1 MSVMKLALLAFALTP
16 VVALANAPADQQ
28 LRSACASQNAPKVVV
43 SGPNEF
49 QFQYHQ
55 GKLRGEA
62 KAGKSLPCAP
72 TQFTNYVASLDPA
85 AVMAANPT
93 AAGKAPAKAK

>member
-1 MSVMKLALLAFALTP
+1 MKHALIALALTP
-16 VVALANAPADQQ
+16 MVALATAPADKQ

-43 SGPNEF
+43 SGANEF

-62 KAGKSLPCAP
+62 KPGKPLAC
-72 TQFTNYVASLDPA
+72 TQEQYTSYVASLDPA
-85 AVMAANPT
+85 AVLAANPT

>member
-1 MSVMKLALLAFALTP
+1 MKFALLALALTP
-16 VVALANAPADQQ
+16 ALALATAPADKQ

-43 SGPNEF
+43 SGANEF

-62 KAGKSLPCAP
+62 KPGKQLACTEQQYTS
-72 TQFTNYVASLDPA
+72 YVASLDPA
-85 AVMAANPT
+85 AVLAANPT